1 MNEFLARVAPYWQTF
16 WGAFQFQLDFATAA
30 IAVIA
35 ILIARRASHNQ
46 ERLSVE
52 TLRVQ
57 RDNDLIKW
65 TNGVIETLVGIEF
78 LLRDWVRQPTQF
90 LTKRDDY
97 LAQLSAWIDKGRL
110 YFPKFALDI
119 IGPRTEAPPV
129 DLTIPD
135 RLVEIYDLIKGLDLH
150 HPETIDKTRH
160 ELLLKKR
167 AFMSHAQAEIDPHR
181 RVRFLK
187 GK

>member
-1 MNEFLARVAPYWQTF
+1 VNDLLTRIAPPWHDFWSNVQFHLDLAA
-16 WGAFQFQLDFATAA
+16 AA

-35 ILIARRASHNQ
+35 IWISRRASRGQ

-52 TLRVQ
+52 SLRVR
-57 RDNDLIKW
+57 RDNDLIHW

-90 LTKRDDY
+90 LAKRDGY
-97 LAQLSAWIDKGRL
+97 LAELSAWIDKGRL
-110 YFPKFALDI
+110 YFPKFALDV
-119 IGPRTEAPPV
+119 IGPRTEPPPTALSV
-129 DLTIPD
+129 PD
-135 RLVEIYDLIKGLDLH
+135 RLVEIYDLVKGLDVQ
-150 HPETIDKTRH
+150 HPDHVEKARH
-160 ELLLKKR
+160 ELLMKKR
-167 AFMSHAQAEIDPHR
+167 AFMAHAQAEVDPQR